1 MDTRTQN
8 LVEECKR
15 QEESCLY
22 TSTTLFEWLKSMR
35 RYRVLFVVV
44 PIVFGGI
51 ATWPLFKQ
59 QPGYEWLTGLC
70 ALLAGITP
78 AIYKA
83 LNLDVSLDVI
93 AKHAHQYKIL
103 QDRFRQAWRVTA
115 LGSLDDFANEFHD
128 LMARMDAARSSSLTP
143 PECFFK
149 KARRKILD
157 GHYEFS
163 VDASNHKAP
172 PNDANT
178 GARIEGQSPKTAR

>member
-1 MDTRTQN
+1 MDARTKN
-8 LVEECKR
+8 LIEECKR

-35 RYRVLFVVV
+35 FYRVLFVVA
-44 PIVFGGI
+44 PIILGGI
-51 ATWPLFKQ
+51 ATWPIFKQ

-103 QDRFRQAWRVTA
+103 QDRFRQAWSVTA
-115 LGSLDDFANEFHD
+115 LGGQDQFIKEFQA
-128 LMARMDAARSSSLTP
+128 LMTGMDAARASSLTP

-149 KARRKILD
+149 KAQQKISD
-157 GHYEFS
+157 GHYVFS
-163 VDASNHKAP
+163 IDA
-172 PNDANT
+172 AN
-178 GARIEGQSPKTAR
+178 PKQ

>member
-1 MDTRTQN
+1 MDARTQD
-8 LVEECKR
+8 LIEECKR

-22 TSTTLFEWLKSMR
+22 TSATLFEWLKSMR
-35 RYRVLFVVV
+35 RYRVLFVVA
-44 PIVFGGI
+44 PIILGGI
-51 ATWPLFKQ
+51 AAWPIFKQ

-103 QDRFRQAWRVTA
+103 QDRFRQAWRVSA
-115 LGSLDDFANEFHD
+115 LGTQDEFVKEFQA
-128 LMARMDAARSSSLTP
+128 LMAGMDAARSASLMP

-149 KARRKILD
+149 EARKEIMA
-157 GHYEFS
+157 GHY
-163 VDASNHKAP
+163 DPGYRP
-172 PNDANT
+172 PVSAL
-178 GARIEGQSPKTAR
+178 KK